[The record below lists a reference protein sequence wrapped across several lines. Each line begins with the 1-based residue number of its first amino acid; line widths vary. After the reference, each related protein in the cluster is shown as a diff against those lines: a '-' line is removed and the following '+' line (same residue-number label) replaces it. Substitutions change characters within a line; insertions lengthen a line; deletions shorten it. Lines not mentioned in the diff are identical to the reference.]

1 MDNQSM
7 VEVFDMEINCLQ
19 TKNLIFAFV
28 YLRIDR
34 KSGK

>member
-1 MDNQSM
+1 MMED
-7 VEVFDMEINCLQ
+7 FDAKINCLQ

-34 KSGK
+34 KLGK